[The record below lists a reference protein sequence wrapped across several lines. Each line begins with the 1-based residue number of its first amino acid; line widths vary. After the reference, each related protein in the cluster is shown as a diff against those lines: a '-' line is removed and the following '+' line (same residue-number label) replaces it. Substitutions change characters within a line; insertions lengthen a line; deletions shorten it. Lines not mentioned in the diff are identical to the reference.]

1 MKTTIVNSIITRI
14 SYYQYAVK
22 KHKISQEYHTTK
34 TRGVLYDVYIYI
46 YIYTCIFTY
55 IVSMGIFVLVYQ
67 LGQDVGDDVED
78 GGLNESDG

>member
-1 MKTTIVNSIITRI
+1 MPFEVDGDDDDAVDGELDEGGRVQGERERFLFLVNRVSII
-14 SYYQYAVK
+14 
-22 KHKISQEYHTTK
+22 
-34 TRGVLYDVYIYI
+34 YIYI